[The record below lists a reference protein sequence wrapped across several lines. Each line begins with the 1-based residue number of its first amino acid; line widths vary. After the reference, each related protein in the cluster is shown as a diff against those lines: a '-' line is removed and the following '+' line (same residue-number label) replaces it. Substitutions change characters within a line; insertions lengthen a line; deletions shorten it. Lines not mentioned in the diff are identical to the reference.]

1 MSEEMMSKNFL
12 ENKKNNQKLL
22 FEHEISD
29 DTKSKE
35 GRQINFEELI
45 IQFKEQLGI
54 NYI

>member
-1 MSEEMMSKNFL
+1 MADEMMSKNFL

-35 GRQINFEELI
+35 GRPINFEEMI
-45 IQFKEQLGI
+45 TSFKEQLG
-54 NYI
+54 N